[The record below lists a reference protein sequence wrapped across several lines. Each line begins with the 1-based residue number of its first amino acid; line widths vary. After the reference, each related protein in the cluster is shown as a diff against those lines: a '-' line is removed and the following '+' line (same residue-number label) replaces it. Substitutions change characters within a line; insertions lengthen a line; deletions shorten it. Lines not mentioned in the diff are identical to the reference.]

1 MPSETRFTPNAT
13 FLLFTT
19 GVSNSIDFTA
29 LIVDP
34 VLLIPSLAVRSIV
47 PPL

>member
-19 GVSNSIDFTA
+19 GVSSLIALTV
-29 LIVDP
+29 LIVAP
-34 VLLIPSLAVRSIV
+34 VLFIPCLAVRSIV

>member
-19 GVSNSIDFTA
+19 GVSNSIDLTD
-29 LIVDP
+29 LIVAP
-34 VLLIPSLAVRSIV
+34 VLFIPCLALRSIV